1 MFLSK
6 YLLVFLSRF
15 LKNIHFT
22 YLTALALRQCHVW
35 ELFSEALH
43 HWDLVP

>member
-15 LKNIHFT
+15 LEKYSF

-43 HWDLVP
+43 QWDPVS